1 MAKKKVRK
9 NLKKGLWSKKEIQI
23 LKKEFPNKPCNE
35 VARKIGRPIYAVK
48 RKAYRLGVYKTK
60 RYLQSLGRA

>member
-9 NLKKGLWSKKEIQI
+9 NITKGLWSKNEIQI
-23 LKKEFPNKPCNE
+23 LRKEFPNKPCNE
-35 VARKIGRPIYAVK
+35 VALKLGRPIYAVK